1 MGNKNKNKTKK
12 NQETKGLQ
20 PKGGAYAMQDAQ
32 IAAQGGVV
40 PVDPMVANAA
50 LKLKAKEDKAKAK
63 EKAKAAKAEKRKN
76 KRTMAMRIK
85 DTALEL
91 KKVRWPSFRT
101 ALKQTGVVLAVVV
114 LFGVVLFGIDM
125 GLGELYKLLTRGF

>member
-1 MGNKNKNKTKK
+1 MANNKNKKK
-12 NQETKGLQ
+12 PQTGGLQ
-20 PKGGAYAMQDAQ
+20 PKGGAYATQEAQ

-40 PVDPMVANAA
+40 PVDPMVANNL
-50 LKLKAKEDKAKAK
+50 LKEKAKEDKAKAK
-63 EKAKAAKAEKRKN
+63 EKAKKDAREKRKG
-76 KRTMAMRIK
+76 KRTIAMRIK

-101 ALKQTGVVLAVVV
+101 AMKKTGVVLAVVLV
-114 LFGVVLFGIDM
+114 FGIVIFAIDM